1 MKIEINTFDE
11 LIQFIANNKLT
22 PKQLIILVEAT
33 LQIYICPE
41 DLENITEK
49 LKLFWNEYGNKSIKE
64 RPIFLCNPLNENR
77 EDNFNRMLKSESFKK
92 KIDELEAMY

>member
-11 LIQFIANNKLT
+11 LIHFIENNKLT

-41 DLENITEK
+41 DLVNIKEK

-64 RPIFLCNPLNENR
+64 RPIFLWNPFDGTR
-77 EDNFNRMLKSESFKK
+77 EDNFNRMLQSESFKRK
-92 KIDELEAMY
+92 MDELEAMY